1 MLQIGGDKGD
11 TTNKWDVDSELDS
24 RIGRGDWGEMGDI

>member
-24 RIGRGDWGEMGDI
+24 EIERGD